1 MNVPRVENCIY
12 SGAMKFPLIIIAFAR
27 ILVMRIISGYPEER
41 TLRGSTAK
49 FSKKIK
55 VLQIG

>member
-1 MNVPRVENCIY
+1 
-12 SGAMKFPLIIIAFAR
+12 
-27 ILVMRIISGYPEER
+27 MRIISGYPEER